1 MREIAE
7 EAEALRVEGGSQ
19 AFEEQATEQAG
30 ERLDGE
36 KEVRPPGDPA
46 RPIERETAAW
56 HDAMHVW
63 MMRQR
68 LPPCVQNSDDA
79 DLCAEPTRVGGERRH
94 RFDRRREQDRVDD
107 GLVLER
113 DGGDRRGQC
122 EHDVEIRNRQKF
134 GLACGKP
141 LRPRHALTLR
151 AMAVAAGI
159 VGDARH
165 AAVVARLDVT
175 TERGCATRN
184 DRAHHAPFD
193 AAQMSGVGQT
203 IGVAMPTQN
212 VSDLE
217 ANARPAPCHGRLTGR
232 SDFQAQTI
240 ERALGRADRMG
251 RDLRVARRRRQI
263 VVAEQNL
270 DDPDVGSVLQQM
282 RREAVAQRMQS
293 NALRQPRRLDRRPAG
308 CVQHGWINRMSV
320 IAAWEQK
327 RPWPAAS
334 RQYVRRMPRSCGD
347 SITLRSFAPLP

>member
-7 EAEALRVEGGSQ
+7 EAEGLRVEGLLQ
-19 AFEEQATEQAG
+19 AFDEKAAEEFC

-46 RPIERETAAW
+46 RLIGRETAAW
-56 HDAMHVW
+56 HDAMQVW

-79 DLCAEPTRVGGERRH
+79 DLGAEPPRVGGERRH
-94 RFDRRREQDRVDD
+94 RFGRRREQDRVDD

-122 EHDVEIRNRQKF
+122 EHDVEIGNRQKLR
-134 GLACGKP
+134 LACGKP

-151 AMAVAAGI
+151 AMAVTAGI

-165 AAVVARLDVT
+165 AAIVARLDVT

-217 ANARPAPCHGRLTGR
+217 AIAKPARYHGL
-232 SDFQAQTI
+232 
-240 ERALGRADRMG
+240 
-251 RDLRVARRRRQI
+251 
-263 VVAEQNL
+263 N
-270 DDPDVGSVLQQM
+270 
-282 RREAVAQRMQS
+282 
-293 NALRQPRRLDRRPAG
+293 
-308 CVQHGWINRMSV
+308 
-320 IAAWEQK
+320 
-327 RPWPAAS
+327 
-334 RQYVRRMPRSCGD
+334 
-347 SITLRSFAPLP
+347 

>member
-1 MREIAE
+1 MIVIAVLDAAVGDGDAMGVAPEIGEYLRRSAKRLLGVNDPIDALRGGQTGGERRGIGQMREIAE
-7 EAEALRVEGGSQ
+7 EAEGLRVEGGSQ

-56 HDAMHVW
+56 RDAMHVW

-94 RFDRRREQDRVDD
+94 RFGRRREQDRVDD

-212 VSDLE
+212 VSDLK
-217 ANARPAPCHGRLTGR
+217 AIAKPARYHGRLTERG
-232 SDFQAQTI
+232 DFQGQTI

-270 DDPDVGSVLQQM
+270 DDPDVGSVLQ
-282 RREAVAQRMQS
+282 
-293 NALRQPRRLDRRPAG
+293 
-308 CVQHGWINRMSV
+308 
-320 IAAWEQK
+320 
-327 RPWPAAS
+327 
-334 RQYVRRMPRSCGD
+334 
-347 SITLRSFAPLP
+347 

>member
-165 AAVVARLDVT
+165 AAVVAHLDVT

-212 VSDLE
+212 VSDLK
-217 ANARPAPCHGRLTGR
+217 ANAGPAPCHGRLTGR
-232 SDFQAQTI
+232 SDFQSQTI

-263 VVAEQNL
+263 VVAKQNL
-270 DDPDVGSVLQQM
+270 DDPNVGSVLQ
-282 RREAVAQRMQS
+282 
-293 NALRQPRRLDRRPAG
+293 
-308 CVQHGWINRMSV
+308 
-320 IAAWEQK
+320 
-327 RPWPAAS
+327 
-334 RQYVRRMPRSCGD
+334 
-347 SITLRSFAPLP
+347 